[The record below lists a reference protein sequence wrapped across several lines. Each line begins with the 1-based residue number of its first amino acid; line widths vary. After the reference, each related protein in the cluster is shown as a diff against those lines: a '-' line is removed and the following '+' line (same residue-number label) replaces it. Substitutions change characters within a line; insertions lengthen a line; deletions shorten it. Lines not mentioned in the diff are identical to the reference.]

1 MHNSKARA
9 SSQEIQEEFCVG
21 SCIMEYFEA
30 QPGARKFPAFP
41 AVKKLD
47 FFRKIE
53 PSYIEKSSKG
63 GILTILWSIFL
74 VIFLWR
80 EIGMYRRGKEEHQFN
95 IEKEVMEHMKLN
107 VDIVVFMPCDVIDVN
122 VKDATSELIL
132 AGETLKKEGVRR
144 VGALF
149 ETESIDFSSKH
160 IPPIQTVKQV
170 FRRLK
175 EEELKPKG
183 HVKDAPACRIYG
195 SIDIHRV
202 HGNFHITAQGHG
214 YGIKHL
220 SHDQMN
226 FTHIIRHFS
235 FGKHYSSI
243 ISPLD
248 NTGRITDHNFYL
260 FQYYISIIPTTY
272 VKGNKRLLTNKYS
285 VKEKSSEID
294 YYNVPGIVFLYD
306 IEPISLLVV
315 EKRDPFLRFLIRIF
329 TIIGGLILFTEWLY
343 KFTNQLSK
351 IINYKKGYL
360 HDRTMEKHIDE
371 KNTDSTYL

>member
-1 MHNSKARA
+1 MADETNADPG
-9 SSQEIQEEFCVG
+9 EIQKEFCAG
-21 SCIMEYFEA
+21 SFMMEYFEA

-41 AVKKLD
+41 AVKRLD

-53 PSYIEKSSKG
+53 PSYVEKSSKG
-63 GILTILWSIFL
+63 GILTILWVIFL

-80 EIGMYRRGKEEHQFN
+80 EIGMYLRGVEKHKFN
-95 IEKEVMEHMKLN
+95 IEKDVMEHMKLN
-107 VDIVVFMPCDVIDVN
+107 VDIAVFMPCDVIDVN

-132 AGETLKKEGVRR
+132 AGETLKKEGV
-144 VGALF
+144 GPLGLF
-149 ETESIDFSSKH
+149 FGWKDFSSKH

-170 FRRLK
+170 FRQLK
-175 EEELKPKG
+175 EEELKPQG
-183 HVKDAPACRIYG
+183 HVENAPACRIYG

-214 YGIKHL
+214 YGLKHL

-226 FTHIIRHFS
+226 FTHVIRHFS
-235 FGKHYSSI
+235 FGKHYSSV

-248 NTGRITDHNFYL
+248 NTGRIADHIDFYL

-272 VKGNKRLLTNKYS
+272 VKGKKRLLTNKYS

-306 IEPISLLVV
+306 IEPISLLVI

-343 KFTNQLSK
+343 KFINQLSK
-351 IINYKKGYL
+351 IINYKK
-360 HDRTMEKHIDE
+360 RIFT
-371 KNTDSTYL
+371 